1 MEGII
6 SPVFGCKI
14 SRIKRHKGNFFE
26 SFSYLV
32 GYQNYKMAYFCR
44 MEKLLPIAIEA
55 ASKAGKAIMEVYA
68 TPFEVY
74 IKDDDSPVTQ
84 ADLRAS
90 NIIKETLK
98 PTGLPFVSEEDLP
111 PDRSQFNRYWLVDPL
126 DGTVEFVNRNGEF
139 TVNIALIDNKQPVLG
154 VIYAPVMETLWYNDE
169 DKIYKE
175 IGGKMVLSGLC
186 RQGVMTPCPYRE
198 SEKPRK
204 ESPFTVLVS
213 RSHRTQEVDDY
224 INKVLRPAHPD
235 LVIDTQGS
243 SLKFARLAE
252 GTADVYVCYSKT
264 KEWDTAAADAILR
277 AAGGKVLRISDGQ
290 PLEYS
295 KKDYPNPPFV
305 AWAASE
311 KC

>member
-1 MEGII
+1 ME
-6 SPVFGCKI
+6 
-14 SRIKRHKGNFFE
+14 
-26 SFSYLV
+26 
-32 GYQNYKMAYFCR
+32 Q
-44 MEKLLPIAIEA
+44 LLELAQHA
-55 ASKAGKAIMEVYA
+55 ALEAGKAIMEVYA
-68 TPFEVY
+68 QPFEVY
-74 IKDDDSPVTQ
+74 TKDDDSPVTQ

-90 NIIKETLK
+90 NIIKDILK

-154 VIYAPVMETLWYNDE
+154 VIYAPVLDRMWDSVRV
-169 DKIYKE
+169 
-175 IGGKMVLSGLC
+175 GLSHYGS
-186 RQGVMTPCPYRE
+186 RE
-198 SEKPRK
+198 ER
-204 ESPFTVLVS
+204 PFTVLVS
-213 RSHRTQEVDDY
+213 RSHRTREVDDY

-243 SLKFARLAE
+243 SLKFARLAD
-252 GTADVYVCYSKT
+252 GSADVYVCYSKT

-295 KKDYPNPPFV
+295 KADYPNPPFV
-305 AWAASE
+305 AWTAGR
-311 KC
+311 

>member
-1 MEGII
+1 MET
-6 SPVFGCKI
+6 
-14 SRIKRHKGNFFE
+14 
-26 SFSYLV
+26 
-32 GYQNYKMAYFCR
+32 
-44 MEKLLPIAIEA
+44 LLQYAINA
-55 ASKAGKAIMEVYA
+55 ALEAGKAIMEVYA
-68 TPFEVY
+68 QPFEVY
-74 IKDDDSPVTQ
+74 TKDDDSPVTQ

-90 NIIKETLK
+90 NIIKELLK

-111 PDRSQFNRYWLVDPL
+111 SDRSQFNRYWLVDPL

-154 VIYAPVMETLWYNDE
+154 VIYAPVL
-169 DKIYKE
+169 DKMWDSVHV
-175 IGGKMVLSGLC
+175 GLSHCGS
-186 RQGVMTPCPYRE
+186 RIER
-198 SEKPRK
+198 
-204 ESPFTVLVS
+204 PFTVLVS
-213 RSHRTQEVDDY
+213 RSHRTPEVDAY

-264 KEWDTAAADAILR
+264 KEWDTAAADAILT
-277 AAGGKVLRISDGQ
+277 AAGGRVLRISDGK

-305 AWAASE
+305 AWAAN
-311 KC
+311 K

>member
-1 MEGII
+1 
-6 SPVFGCKI
+6 
-14 SRIKRHKGNFFE
+14 
-26 SFSYLV
+26 
-32 GYQNYKMAYFCR
+32 
-44 MEKLLPIAIEA
+44 MEKLLTIAIEA
-55 ASKAGKAIMEVYA
+55 ALKAGKAIMEVYA

-74 IKDDDSPVTQ
+74 TKDDASPVTQ

-154 VIYAPVMETLWYNDE
+154 VIYAPVLDKLWTS
-169 DKIYKE
+169 
-175 IGGKMVLSGLC
+175 VGLPHC
-186 RQGVMTPCPYRE
+186 DSPTKR
-198 SEKPRK
+198 
-204 ESPFTVLVS
+204 PFTVLVS
-213 RSHRTQEVDDY
+213 RSHRTPEVDEY
-224 INKVLRPAHPD
+224 INKVLRPVHPD

-295 KKDYPNPPFV
+295 KKEYPNPPFV
-305 AWAASE
+305 AWAAT
-311 KC
+311 K

>member
-1 MEGII
+1 M
-6 SPVFGCKI
+6 KT
-14 SRIKRHKGNFFE
+14 
-26 SFSYLV
+26 
-32 GYQNYKMAYFCR
+32 
-44 MEKLLPIAIEA
+44 LLHYAIDA
-55 ASKAGKAIMEVYA
+55 ALEAGKAIMEVYA
-68 TPFEVY
+68 QPFEVY
-74 IKDDDSPVTQ
+74 TKDDDSPVTQ

-90 NIIKETLK
+90 NIIKEMLK

-126 DGTVEFVNRNGEF
+126 DGTAEFVKRNGEF

-154 VIYAPVMETLWYNDE
+154 VIYAPVLDKLWTSE
-169 DKIYKE
+169 DKQ
-175 IGGKMVLSGLC
+175 LSTLNSKLS
-186 RQGVMTPCPYRE
+186 T
-198 SEKPRK
+198 
-204 ESPFTVLVS
+204 FTVLVS
-213 RSHRTQEVDDY
+213 RSHRTPEVDAY

-252 GTADVYVCYSKT
+252 GSADVYVCYSKT

-295 KKDYPNPPFV
+295 KKEYPNPPFV
-305 AWAASE
+305 AWA
-311 KC
+311 K

>member
-1 MEGII
+1 M
-6 SPVFGCKI
+6 
-14 SRIKRHKGNFFE
+14 
-26 SFSYLV
+26 V
-32 GYQNYKMAYFCR
+32 GYQNYKKAYFCR
-44 MEKLLPIAIEA
+44 MEHLLPIAIKA
-55 ASKAGKAIMEVYA
+55 ARKAGKAIMEVYA

-74 IKDDDSPVTQ
+74 TKDDESPVTQ

-98 PTGLPFVSEEDLP
+98 PTELPFVSEEDLP
-111 PDRSQFNRYWLVDPL
+111 TDRSQFECYWLVDPL

-139 TVNIALIDNKQPVLG
+139 TVNIALIDNKRPVLG
-154 VIYAPVMETLWYNDE
+154 VVYAPVTDTLWYNGN
-169 DKIYKE
+169 DKVYKDT
-175 IGGKMVLSGLC
+175 GL
-186 RQGVMTPCPYRE
+186 RDTGRVTGVPELVER
-198 SEKPRK
+198 SSRV
-204 ESPFTVLVS
+204 SRPFTVLVS

-224 INKVLRPAHPD
+224 INKVLRPAHPN

-264 KEWDTAAADAILR
+264 KEWDTAAAEAILT

-305 AWAASE
+305 AWA
-311 KC
+311 K

>member
-1 MEGII
+1 M
-6 SPVFGCKI
+6 K
-14 SRIKRHKGNFFE
+14 
-26 SFSYLV
+26 
-32 GYQNYKMAYFCR
+32 Q
-44 MEKLLPIAIEA
+44 LLELAQHA
-55 ASKAGKAIMEVYA
+55 ALEAGKAIMEVYA
-68 TPFEVY
+68 QPFEVY

-90 NIIKETLK
+90 NIIKEMLK
-98 PTGLPFVSEEDLP
+98 PTGIPFVSEEDLP
-111 PDRSQFNRYWLVDPL
+111 PDRSQFKRYWLVDPL

-139 TVNIALIDNKQPVLG
+139 TVNIALIDDKQPVMG
-154 VIYAPVMETLWYNDE
+154 VIYAPVLDRMWNAECGMRNAE
-169 DKIYKE
+169 CGMQNESFSIHNSAFSIHKE
-175 IGGKMVLSGLC
+175 
-186 RQGVMTPCPYRE
+186 R
-198 SEKPRK
+198 
-204 ESPFTVLVS
+204 PFTVLVS
-213 RSHRTQEVDDY
+213 RSHRTPEVDEY

-252 GTADVYVCYSKT
+252 GSADVYVCYSKT

-305 AWAASE
+305 AWAKTAQ
-311 KC
+311 